1 MILIY
6 SILAISIFVL
16 LLCVFIVMTGKLL
29 GQSGEIEV
37 SINQKNE
44 FKAKRGL
51 KLLDVLASNDVFLP
65 AACGGKGN
73 CGRCKIKVLAGG
85 GYLTSLEKLCLSDKE
100 QSEGFRLACQI
111 KTRENLSIA
120 LPENM
125 LLAHSFK
132 AELVKIENSA
142 FRIKT
147 LHFKLEEG
155 EKLEFKAGQYV
166 QITRSLT
173 WENVIRAYSI
183 SSSPDLKN
191 EFSLDVQLVEGGI
204 MSSYLHS
211 LEVGTKLDFCGPF
224 GDMAV
229 DAEDEK
235 TKNKTLVL
243 VAGGVGLAPMRSIVS
258 CLMNSGFKG
267 RLVLFHGAKSRRN
280 LYNEDEYRSLAKKHK
295 HFEYFPVLADPL
307 LEDGWVGETGLVTET
322 LDEWLNSN
330 KDGLVSVAAYLC
342 GPSAMMEASSKLLT
356 DKGIAAEHIHS
367 DPFSF

>member
-1 MILIY
+1 MTLIN

-16 LLCVFIVMTGKLL
+16 LLCGFIVMTGKLL

-44 FKAKRGL
+44 FKANRGL
-51 KLLDVLASNDVFLP
+51 KLLDVLAANNVYLP

-85 GYLTSLEKLCLSDKE
+85 GFLTSLEKLCLSDKE
-100 QSEGFRLACQI
+100 QSDGFRLACQI
-111 KTRENLSIA
+111 KTRENIKIN
-120 LPENM
+120 LPESM

-132 AELVKIENSA
+132 AELVKIETPA

-155 EKLEFKAGQYV
+155 EKLDFKAGQYV
-166 QITRSLT
+166 QITRSLP

-183 SSSPDLKN
+183 SSSPDLEN
-191 EFSLDVQLVEGGI
+191 EFSLDVQFIEGGI

-224 GDMAV
+224 GDMSV
-229 DAEDEK
+229 DDSSAYNEHSI
-235 TKNKTLVL
+235 LLL

-258 CLMNSGFKG
+258 SLINKGFKG
-267 RLVLFHGAKSRRN
+267 KLVLLHGVRSRRN
-280 LYNEDEYRSLAKKHK
+280 LYCEDEYRSLMKKYPE
-295 HFEYFPVLADPL
+295 FEYIPVLAEPS
-307 LEDGWVGETGLVTET
+307 LEDGWVGKTGLVTET
-322 LDEWLNSN
+322 LEEWLSSN
-330 KDGLVSVAAYLC
+330 KDDISSAEAYLC
-342 GPSAMMEASSKLLT
+342 GPSAMMEAASKILR
-356 DKGIAAEHIHS
+356 DKGVAAEHIHS